1 MNAQLPIGFLA
12 EMIFFVKTKEGKR
25 RIRLTCSTN
34 PNSSIQIC
42 LCQCNLQATNSH
54 SCVG

>member
-25 RIRLTCSTN
+25 RIHLTCSTN
-34 PNSSIQIC
+34 PNSSIQIY